1 MTNPA
6 PTPKSRI
13 ELYTQ
18 EPMVNW
24 LDFGQLLDAGIRA
37 AVASTFGTFSDS
49 RLIQAALNLPASKP
63 PLAIDKKDTIW
74 IDYVADTGD
83 GWNSTYSVAWS
94 ISQESLSIPGV
105 DRPLPRGDLLVFG
118 GDQVYPTPAGNGYRT
133 RFLDPYCS
141 AFPADI
147 PPREMTPDDPMLLA
161 IPGNHDWY
169 DGLAGFTQ
177 VFCGRQPI
185 GRWQTVQHTS
195 YFAVK
200 LPHGWWLWGLDLQ
213 LESQIDQPQRDYF
226 EWIANTQLQAGDRV
240 VLITPEPSWIDES
253 ERLKR
258 DGSLAEEEMRV
269 KRTEPVRRLRA
280 IETQTPRFRSLRVI
294 EQLVA
299 DSKKATLAAVLTGDQ
314 HLYAHYLP
322 DLGTNS
328 NTPHRITCGG
338 GGAYLLG
345 THDLPAA
352 LRFRSGGGEQQ
363 YTRGVTFPDAATSRK
378 LRNQMWKL
386 PLKNPAF
393 CGLLAVIYLLYVW
406 LLQSASKVPNAA
418 LHDTSLMEYMAQF
431 PLTLKH
437 VFTTLPLAVLAVLT
451 HSPATVLLTLLIVGG
466 SAVFTATSVKGDQLV
481 PAIGGALHGL
491 LHLTLALLLL
501 WCMGHVNLGRLHLP
515 VDNLWQVLLFIVET
529 ALVGGVLGG
538 VLFGGWI
545 VITNALLR
553 WHDET
558 AFSSQSIVDYK
569 SFLRLRID
577 ATGLTLYPLKIETV
591 CRRWKVG
598 LGIEPLLHAGRTWRL
613 RAFSGNGARFEPIDP
628 IKVELIEPPLHISAT
643 GKVQP

>member
-37 AVASTFGTFSDS
+37 VVASTFGTFADS
-49 RLIQAALNLPASKP
+49 RLTQAALNPPANNP
-63 PLAIDKKDTIW
+63 PLKANKQDAIW

-83 GWNSTYSVAWS
+83 GWNSTYSIAWS
-94 ISQESLSIPGV
+94 ISRDSLSVPGI
-105 DRPLPRGDLLVFG
+105 DTPLPRGDLLVFG
-118 GDQVYPTPAGNGYRT
+118 GDQVYPTPAGGGYRT

-147 PPREMTPDDPMLLA
+147 PLPSDMSNAPKLIA

-177 VFCGRQPI
+177 VFCSQQPI

-226 EWIANTQLQAGDRV
+226 QWIANTHLQAGDRV
-240 VLITPEPSWIDES
+240 VLITPEPSWVDES

-258 DGSLAEEEMRV
+258 DGALAEEEMRV
-269 KRTEPVRRLRA
+269 KRTEPVHRLRA

-294 EQLVA
+294 EQLVV
-299 DSKKATLAAVLTGDQ
+299 DSNKATLAAVLTGDQ

-322 DLGTNS
+322 NTDS
-328 NTPHRITCGG
+328 NGHAPHRITCGG

-345 THDLPAA
+345 THDLPAT

-363 YTRGVTFPDAATSRK
+363 YTRGVTFPDATTSRK

-386 PLKNPAF
+386 PLKNPVF
-393 CGLLAVIYLLYVW
+393 CGLLAVVYLLYLW

-418 LHDTSLMEYMAQF
+418 LNGASLMEYLTQF

-437 VFTTLPLAVLAVLT
+437 AFTTLPLAVLAVLI

-466 SAVFTATSVKGDQLV
+466 SAAFTAAGVKGDKLLS
-481 PAIGGALHGL
+481 ALGGALHGL
-491 LHLTLALLLL
+491 LHLILALLLL
-501 WCMGHVNLGRLHLP
+501 WCMGHVNLGWLHLP
-515 VDNLWQVLLFIVET
+515 LDQFRQVLLFIVET
-529 ALVGGVLGG
+529 AVVGGVLGG

-545 VITNALLR
+545 VITNVLLR
-553 WHDET
+553 WHGEDG
-558 AFSSQSIVDYK
+558 FSSQSIVDYK

-598 LGIEPLLHAGRTWRL
+598 LGIEPLLRAGRTWRL
-613 RAFSGNGARFEPIDP
+613 RAFSGNGARFEPVDP
-628 IKVELIEPPLHISAT
+628 IHVELIEPPLHIPNNSKA
-643 GKVQP
+643 QP